1 MLFFSRIRP
10 RPTAITSAASSK
22 TPPPVATL
30 NDEIQEHFRTDPAH
44 FYAGGV
50 GELVPEVQ

>member
-1 MLFFSRIRP
+1 MHPPFRP
-10 RPTAITSAASSK
+10 DARAHETCLVTSGCHGLES
-22 TPPPVATL
+22 
-30 NDEIQEHFRTDPAH
+30 QEHFRTDPAH